1 MPIEIKELLIKAV
14 VSDTTKQNNN
24 HQSDINMTKIK
35 KELIKEIT
43 EKVLQMLKEKN
54 ER

>member
-24 HQSDINMTKIK
+24 HQSDINMAKIK
-35 KELIKEIT
+35 KELAKEIT
-43 EKVLQMLKEKN
+43 EKVLQILKEKN

>member
-14 VSDTTKQNNN
+14 VSDTTKQNNS
-24 HQSDINMTKIK
+24 QPVGINMAKIK
-35 KELIKEIT
+35 NDLTKEIT

>member
-14 VSDTTKQNNN
+14 VSDTTKQNNS
-24 HQSDINMTKIK
+24 QPSDFNMAKIK

-43 EKVLQMLKEKN
+43 EKVLRILKEKN

>member
-14 VSDTTKQNNN
+14 VSDTTKQNNS
-24 HQSDINMTKIK
+24 QPTGINMAKIK
-35 KELIKEIT
+35 KELIEEII
-43 EKVLQMLKEKN
+43 EKVLRKLKEKN